1 MVLMYKVSNAS
12 TRSAH
17 NDLFTREYH
26 RRFTRQQGKACVR
39 RHGGGPCG
47 GGETAA
53 LHEER
58 AYGAGK
64 QWKQND
70 DRQRHGGKAAVLGP
84 RMANKHVAL

>member
-58 AYGAGK
+58 AMAPASNGSRMMIGNVMAGR
-64 QWKQND
+64 
-70 DRQRHGGKAAVLGP
+70 RQC
-84 RMANKHVAL
+84 